1 MSYQDFCNRMH
12 DLAKQGKA
20 KVICGIDKDRG
31 EYYAVFDQ
39 SKTVVRMAFGSL
51 KMTVNYGSGHCA
63 QVAV

>member
-1 MSYQDFCNRMH
+1 MSYRDFCARMNG
-12 DLAKQGKA
+12 LAKQGKA

-39 SKTVVRMAFGSL
+39 SNTVIRMAFDSL
-51 KMTVNYGSGHCA
+51 KMTVNYGSGHCS